1 MHLGM
6 KKMQNY
12 LEIVE
17 KIKLRRKHLGLKQE
31 DLAEISD
38 VSLRTIKSIESSKG
52 NPNIL
57 TLLKLLDTL
66 GMELEIKIK
75 KLNE

>member
-1 MHLGM
+1 
-6 KKMQNY
+6 MQNY